1 MTQTINPTDKVV
13 IGMMLVEAMSG
24 EIDPRT
30 HNLINA
36 MDAAIVPQPFRHILR
51 YVQGYMLED
60 NKRLALDLVEEIRGI
75 CVEIQ
80 QDAAA
85 IK

>member
-30 HNLINA
+30 CNLINA
-36 MDAAIVPQPFRHILR
+36 IDAATVPQPFRHILR
-51 YVQGYMLED
+51 YMQGYMLED
-60 NKRLALDLVEEIRGI
+60 NKQFALDLVEEIRGV

-85 IK
+85 VK